1 MFYPK
6 IGDHVL
12 LRNNKVA
19 KIVRKNVVF
28 NIEVLPDLRPAICS
42 KGFIVKV
49 LPPVDLGSLRLGDK
63 VRLASGKIC
72 EVNGIDRPTDRS
84 WFLLRFPP
92 QNASVNYCRYNRVGR
107 NLTISTSDQSFNIVE
122 IIPQVDLHTL
132 KAGDT
137 VELASGATK
146 EIKSVTYG
154 PSKKNVQIVFTTCKS
169 TLFWNY
175 QRDGAQPYF
184 PMDSIVKILPKP
196 KLDFSMNTV
205 DLTTLKEGDTVHLS
219 DCSTDKVGSIARKM
233 LGTIYVI
240 HLRRFGLNHYCV
252 DGCSLDEDEP
262 SIVRIVDTS
271 TAKERVV
278 PKPKL
283 NLYTLEPGAVVTLA
297 NGNTKEVLKVDL
309 QSRAHTN
316 HICITFADGT
326 WIYNPDGT
334 RPPGRDSAY
343 SVVSVVKNIDVS
355 TIKLGDVLTLASG
368 MKIAVVDIVELRDSP
383 SRFTISYANPFPTAF
398 TVDIKGFCKIHPYSI
413 VKITPKPKPTPLTI
427 NGHVVKSGDR
437 LRLRNGT
444 VNTVKDVTW
453 NKYDDNWTVEHRG
466 EVIGSLR
473 SFSYY
478 SNGKNPFNSE
488 FDIAAVVNEPT
499 PLTIGG
505 HIVKPG
511 DVLTRANGDR
521 IVVNKITPEP
531 CGNWK
536 VWHSAHGGCFFEV
549 DSSGRCHHSPD
560 LTITAVVPNPVLAT
574 VPQGQPGTRMTLE
587 RLTQLVEQRPSAF
600 TEIAQL
606 TGRSVT
612 DLLSDLE
619 KGLSVPW
626 PKPITTPPT
635 KKDADPI
642 GQVAVLDKD
651 GDWMQEEWWAARDML
666 AEGKITGWAH
676 TQAWHDASDPWN

>member
-6 IGDHVL
+6 
-12 LRNNKVA
+12 
-19 KIVRKNVVF
+19 
-28 NIEVLPDLRPAICS
+28 
-42 KGFIVKV
+42 
-49 LPPVDLGSLRLGDK
+49 
-63 VRLASGKIC
+63 
-72 EVNGIDRPTDRS
+72 
-84 WFLLRFPP
+84 
-92 QNASVNYCRYNRVGR
+92 
-107 NLTISTSDQSFNIVE
+107 
-122 IIPQVDLHTL
+122 QVDLYTL
-132 KAGDT
+132 KVGDT

-146 EIKSVTYG
+146 EVRSVAYD
-154 PSKKNVQIVFTTCKS
+154 SIFQNVQVVFTTCKS
-169 TLFWNY
+169 TLPWNY
-175 QRDGAQPYF
+175 QRDGAEPYF
-184 PMDSIVKILPKP
+184 PMDSIVKIISKS
-196 KLDFSMNTV
+196 KLDFSMNAV
-205 DLTTLKEGDTVHLS
+205 DLSTLKEGDTVHLS
-219 DCSTDKVGSIARKM
+219 DCSTTEVVSIARKM

-240 HLRRFGLNHYCV
+240 HPRTCGLNCYCV
-252 DGCSLDEDEP
+252 DGCSLDKDKP
-262 SIVRIVDTS
+262 SIARIVDTS

-309 QSRAHTN
+309 QSRAHAN
-316 HICITFADGT
+316 HICIKFADGV

-343 SVVSVVKNIDVS
+343 NIVGVVKNIDVS
-355 TIKLGDVLTLASG
+355 TIKPGDVLTFPPCRWPAAPSWYLS
-368 MKIAVVDIVELRDSP
+368 SSQP
-383 SRFTISYANPFPTAF
+383 SRRFTW
-398 TVDIKGFCKIHPYSI
+398 
-413 VKITPKPKPTPLTI
+413 PKPTTTPLI
-427 NGHVVKSGDR
+427 VNGHTIKPGDR

-444 VNTVKDVTW
+444 VITAKDVTW
-453 NKYDDNWTVEHRG
+453 NEHDDNWTVAHGG
-466 EVIGSLR
+466 EFAGSPR
-473 SFSYY
+473 NFSYY
-478 SNGKNPFNSE
+478 SSGESSFSSR
-488 FDIAAVVNEPT
+488 FDIAAVVNETT

-521 IVVNKITPEP
+521 IVVDKITLDP
-531 CGNWK
+531 CGNWR
-536 VWHSAHGGCFFEV
+536 VWHSAHCGCFFEV
-549 DSSGRCHHSPD
+549 DSSGRCHSSPG
-560 LTITAVVPNPVLAT
+560 LTITAVVPNQTA
-574 VPQGQPGTRMTLE
+574 PQVQPGTRMTLE

-642 GQVAVLDKD
+642 GQVAVLDKE

>member
-6 IGDHVL
+6 IGDYVL
-12 LRNNKVA
+12 LRLQDVRFGQVVR
-19 KIVRKNVVF
+19 IV
-28 NIEVLPDLRPAICS
+28 LTGLRHDIYGISFTAIDGSRFIKFCS
-42 KGFIVKV
+42 REFIVKI
-49 LPPVDLGSLRLGDK
+49 LPPVNLDSLKLGDK
-63 VRLASGKIC
+63 VRLASGRVETVKEIMPSGKL
-72 EVNGIDRPTDRS
+72 VRVLADRFCVAYKQT
-84 WFLLRFPP
+84 
-92 QNASVNYCRYNRVGR
+92 G
-107 NLTISTSDQSFNIVE
+107 STVCGDQSFNIVE

-146 EIKSVTYG
+146 EIKSVAYS
-154 PSKKNVQIVFTTCKS
+154 PLKEDLEVVFTTCKS
-169 TLFWNY
+169 FLPWHYN
-175 QRDGAQPYF
+175 RNGAQPYF

-219 DCSTDKVGSIARKM
+219 DRSAAEVVSVASKM
-233 LGTIYVI
+233 LGTVYLIR
-240 HLRRFGLNHYCV
+240 LRRFGFTHYCV
-252 DGCSLDEDEP
+252 DGCSLDKDKP

-297 NGNTKEVLKVDL
+297 NGNTKTVLEVDL

-316 HICITFADGT
+316 HICIKFADGT
-326 WIYNPDGT
+326 RIYNPDGT

-343 SVVSVVKNIDVS
+343 NIVGVTTAAMLAGIKADKKFFESIDVS
-355 TIKLGDVLTLASG
+355 AIKRGDRLTLANG
-368 MKIAVVDIVELRDSP
+368 KEVIAGKVTARLAAGETYTVWHENGCPIVDVHANGIALRTESH
-383 SRFTISYANPFPTAF
+383 AW
-398 TVDIKGFCKIHPYSI
+398 SI

-427 NGHVVKSGDR
+427 GGHV
-437 LRLRNGT
+437 
-444 VNTVKDVTW
+444 
-453 NKYDDNWTVEHRG
+453 
-466 EVIGSLR
+466 
-473 SFSYY
+473 
-478 SNGKNPFNSE
+478 
-488 FDIAAVVNEPT
+488 
-499 PLTIGG
+499 
-505 HIVKPG
+505 VKPG
-511 DVLTRANGDR
+511 DVLTRAYGDR
-521 IVVNKITPEP
+521 IVVDKITLDP

-536 VWHSAHGGCFFEV
+536 VRHSAHGDCFFKV
-549 DSSGRCHHSPD
+549 DSSGRCHLSPD
-560 LTITAVVPNPVLAT
+560 LTITAVVPNQT
-574 VPQGQPGTRMTLE
+574 VTQGQPGTRMTLE

-666 AEGKITGWAH
+666 DAGEITGWAH
-676 TQAWHDASDPWN
+676 TQAWRDASDPWN